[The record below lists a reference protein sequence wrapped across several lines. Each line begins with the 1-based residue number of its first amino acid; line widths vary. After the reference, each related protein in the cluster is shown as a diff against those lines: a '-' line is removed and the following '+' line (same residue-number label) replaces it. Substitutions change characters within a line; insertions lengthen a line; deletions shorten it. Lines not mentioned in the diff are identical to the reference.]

1 MKPMTTP
8 TAPFNK
14 TLAVCVVALLL
25 SIQPA
30 SAHDSQSE
38 FDRFENAVQCAG
50 LWYGDYAALAMIASD
65 EDALWDAGQSLAD
78 AASFRKY
85 ALETG
90 EGSVEEVDYLISVWQ
105 QYFFRLAI
113 DGGGSWQY
121 PPSNGGD
128 IKQWASV
135 QFTRHARYC
144 QGFGL
149 TLGPEWGFH

>member
-1 MKPMTTP
+1 MARSEDLAQ
-8 TAPFNK
+8 AP
-14 TLAVCVVALLL
+14 LARQVVVIGLILAGLA
-25 SIQPA
+25 PA
-30 SAHDSQSE
+30 HAHESGSE

-50 LWYGDYAALAMIASD
+50 MWYGDYAAIVLRARD
-65 EDALWDAGQSLAD
+65 EGTLEEARASLAD
-78 AASFRKY
+78 AESFRRY
-85 ALETG
+85 AVETG

-105 QYFFRLAI
+105 PYFFRLAV

-121 PPSNGGD
+121 PPSDGGD

-149 TLGPEWGFH
+149 TLGPAWGFH